1 MLRTNRYRAT
11 EVKEEP
17 VAVTNN
23 KELLKAIGYI
33 RVSTEGQTGD
43 DTQEQ
48 RPCGR
53 IYAASKKSP
62 CDPRKGS

>member
-23 KELLKAIGYI
+23 KELLKAI
-33 RVSTEGQTGD
+33 TEKRNMITNQL
-43 DTQEQ
+43 
-48 RPCGR
+48 
-53 IYAASKKSP
+53 IMNKLK
-62 CDPRKGS
+62 